1 MQKRMDDGF
10 TLLELMVVFAIAG
23 LILSF
28 APINWAGIIGGR
40 SFDRDIENVTRMLED
55 TRMSAIL
62 GGAEKRVLFDAVTGN
77 CGGDAGSEDGVKK
90 DACFDKE
97 TEISFVSAR
106 QEQIDEN
113 TSAIRFFADGSSTGG
128 RIVAQRKGK
137 QVQIIVDW
145 LTGDVTV
152 SKPD

>member
-1 MQKRMDDGF
+1 MDDGF
-10 TLLELMVVFAIAG
+10 TLIELMVVFAIAG

-28 APINWAGIIGGR
+28 APINWTGIIGGR
-40 SFDRDIENVTRMLED
+40 SFDRDIEDVTRMLDD

-62 GGAEKRVLFDAVTGN
+62 GGTERRVLFDVVTGN
-77 CGGDAGSEDGVKK
+77 CSSDAGNEIKATQK
-90 DACFDKE
+90 ACFDNE
-97 TEISFVSAR
+97 TEVSFVSAR

-128 RIVAQRKGK
+128 RIVAQRNGK